1 MKKDAWENV
10 YLVLIDWIGSLKL
23 ADFGLGRHFQMP
35 MRMYT
40 HEVLIW
46 IIIVCLVRLNESLGC
61 DTLVSFT
68 GDFTWC

>member
-40 HEVLIW
+40 HEVLI
-46 IIIVCLVRLNESLGC
+46 
-61 DTLVSFT
+61 
-68 GDFTWC
+68 